1 MRLAREDDGVGLC
14 AGAWL
19 GGMRAALICQNS
31 ALLLAA
37 NVLAAMAH
45 HHQIPFLVLAAQRGS
60 FDDNQYYQ
68 MYKGRVAEPLLSAL
82 GLPYHVI
89 DGPRTSTSCSTAHAR
104 PTCAGSRWCCC
115 CGGARWWAH
124 EQRRIEAG
132 HDEAQRARTA
142 KCTAASR
149 RRTSSSAGSVPPKPH
164 SAACSRAATPT
175 SHPTRWARGRRWR
188 SAWRWHSRSAACSCS
203 PATATC

>member
-1 MRLAREDDGVGLC
+1 MQTFASAPSTAPAPAPATATAPATQPLAQQLVARLKSQDIKFVASLPDQWLKDLILACEADTELRHVRLAREDDGVGLC

-89 DGPRTSTSCSTAHAR
+89 DGPEDFDLVQH
-104 PTCAGSRWCCC
+104 
-115 CGGARWWAH
+115 GARQAYLCR
-124 EQRRIEAG
+124 QPLVLLL
-132 HDEAQRARTA
+132 
-142 KCTAASR
+142 R
-149 RRTSSSAGSVPPKPH
+149 RRALVGS
-164 SAACSRAATPT
+164 
-175 SHPTRWARGRRWR
+175 
-188 SAWRWHSRSAACSCS
+188 
-203 PATATC
+203 